1 MSDDNHSDYGATQIP
16 GSPAGYIT
24 PPRAGWPAAA
34 PMNTLAIIAFI
45 GSFFVGLVGIVCG
58 HIALSQITRTGAR
71 GRGFALAGLII
82 GYAEI
87 AISLVVVVLI
97 IIVAAAGGFSASTEI
112 RLP

>member
-1 MSDDNHSDYGATQIP
+1 MSNDNRSDYSAPQIP
-16 GSPAGYIT
+16 GSPAGYSA
-24 PPRAGWPAAA
+24 PPQAGSPAAA

-58 HIALSQITRTGAR
+58 HISLSQIKRTGAR

-87 AISLVVVVLI
+87 AISLVVVVVI
-97 IIVAAAGGFSASTEI
+97 IIVVAAGGFNATTEI
-112 RLP
+112 QLP